1 MDEATIKSMAA
12 ELAKGLK
19 TPEDLNQM
27 TAVFK
32 KFMIETAL
40 NTELS
45 DHLGYEKHQPKKGSN
60 SRNGFS
66 SKTITTQ
73 DGQLA
78 LDIPRDREGSF
89 EPQIIKKHQTRITSM
104 DDQILSLYAKGMT
117 NREIV
122 AFFKEMYDAD
132 VSASLISKVT
142 DAVIEQVTEWQNRAL
157 DSLYPVVYLDCIV
170 VKVRQHSNVINKS
183 VYLALG
189 INMDGQKELLGMW
202 IAQTEGAKFW
212 LSVMTELKNRGVQ
225 DILVACLAKQRF
237 SGLKG
242 FPHARASVYPHTDIQ
257 LCIVHVVRNSLRFV
271 SWKDYKAVTS
281 GLKAIYQAST
291 EENALKSLDIFCDQ
305 WNHQYPKIGE
315 SWRANWENIRTIF
328 SYPAEIRHAIYTTN
342 AIESLNSVIRH
353 STKKRKI
360 FSSDDSVKK
369 VIYLATSNAAKKW
382 TMPIQNWRLAMNWFT
397 IQFDDRLKDHL

>member
-1 MDEATIKSMAA
+1 
-12 ELAKGLK
+12 
-19 TPEDLNQM
+19 
-27 TAVFK
+27 
-32 KFMIETAL
+32 
-40 NTELS
+40 
-45 DHLGYEKHQPKKGSN
+45 EKHQPKKGSN

-242 FPHARASVYPHTDIQ
+242 
-257 LCIVHVVRNSLRFV
+257 
-271 SWKDYKAVTS
+271 
-281 GLKAIYQAST
+281 
-291 EENALKSLDIFCDQ
+291 
-305 WNHQYPKIGE
+305 
-315 SWRANWENIRTIF
+315 
-328 SYPAEIRHAIYTTN
+328 
-342 AIESLNSVIRH
+342 
-353 STKKRKI
+353 
-360 FSSDDSVKK
+360 
-369 VIYLATSNAAKKW
+369 
-382 TMPIQNWRLAMNWFT
+382 
-397 IQFDDRLKDHL
+397 

>member
-60 SRNGFS
+60 ARNGFS
-66 SKTITTQ
+66 SKTVSTQ

-157 DSLYPVVYLDCIV
+157 DSLYPVVCIV
-170 VKVRQHSNVINKS
+170 VKIRQHSNVINKS

-225 DILVACLAKQRF
+225 DILVACVD
-237 SGLKG
+237 GLKG
-242 FPHARASVYPHTDIQ
+242 FPDAIASVYPHTDIQ

-271 SWKDYKAVTS
+271 SWKDYKAITA

-291 EENALKSLDIFCDQ
+291 EENALKALDIFCDQ
-305 WNHQYPKIGE
+305 WNYQYPKIGE

-360 FSSDDSVKK
+360 FSSDDSAKK
-369 VIYLATSNAAKKW
+369 VIYLATTNAARKW

-397 IQFDDRLKDHL
+397 IHFDDRLKDHL

>member
-27 TAVFK
+27 TAIFK

-40 NTELS
+40 NTKLS

-66 SKTITTQ
+66 SKTVSTQ
-73 DGQLA
+73 DGQLV

-157 DSLYPVVYLDCIV
+157 DTHYIEMMSMNHTHKGQLFCGTEIYPAGSWVHLPLN
-170 VKVRQHSNVINKS
+170 S
-183 VYLALG
+183 A
-189 INMDGQKELLGMW
+189 
-202 IAQTEGAKFW
+202 AKFQA
-212 LSVMTELKNRGVQ
+212 GP
-225 DILVACLAKQRF
+225 
-237 SGLKG
+237 SGATLYVK
-242 FPHARASVYPHTDIQ
+242 
-257 LCIVHVVRNSLRFV
+257 
-271 SWKDYKAVTS
+271 TS
-281 GLKAIYQAST
+281 HLQ
-291 EENALKSLDIFCDQ
+291 
-305 WNHQYPKIGE
+305 
-315 SWRANWENIRTIF
+315 
-328 SYPAEIRHAIYTTN
+328 HAI
-342 AIESLNSVIRH
+342 EVW
-353 STKKRKI
+353 
-360 FSSDDSVKK
+360 VK
-369 VIYLATSNAAKKW
+369 
-382 TMPIQNWRLAMNWFT
+382 
-397 IQFDDRLKDHL
+397 